1 MNTTGKPQA
10 YWYAYIRYVFPYLE
24 RETEYSPR
32 AFPCDKVRLTAA
44 ALLYKPRSNNV
55 EARTQ
60 LQPFQDSK
68 DNTVQTLRLL
78 ALTTLHSEKSTTAQ
92 QW

>member
-10 YWYAYIRYVFPYLE
+10 YWYAYIRCVLPYLE
-24 RETEYSPR
+24 SLYSPR

-44 ALLYKPRSNNV
+44 AALLYKPRSDNV
-55 EARTQ
+55 EARTRQ
-60 LQPFQDSK
+60 QDSK

-78 ALTTLHSEKSTTAQ
+78 ALTTLHSDKPTTAQ